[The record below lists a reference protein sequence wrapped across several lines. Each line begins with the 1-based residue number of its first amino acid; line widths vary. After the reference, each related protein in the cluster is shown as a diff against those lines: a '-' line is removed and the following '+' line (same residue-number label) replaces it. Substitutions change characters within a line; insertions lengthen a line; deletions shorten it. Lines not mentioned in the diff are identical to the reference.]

1 MELSSESTQFS
12 IFYFGVDH
20 MDKEPL
26 LFRKKSLDRISQP
39 DQLTDY
45 LRVSKP
51 MVWLLLGAILSLL
64 TGIFIWS
71 LIGNIDIMTDGY
83 AVVEDGQATVMLTNN
98 EKYQLNNGMRF
109 TINGKDETISGTDKN
124 DFGMIVGYAEV
135 LVSDGN
141 YPVSVVVKSSRPYE
155 LLFGV

>member
-1 MELSSESTQFS
+1 
-12 IFYFGVDH
+12 

-71 LIGNIDIMTDGY
+71 LIGNIDITTDGY

-109 TINGKDETISGTDKN
+109 TINGKDDLLMVARPNESTDIANIGNQHLGRSG
-124 DFGMIVGYAEV
+124 
-135 LVSDGN
+135 
-141 YPVSVVVKSSRPYE
+141 
-155 LLFGV
+155 